1 MTKVYFKS
9 LEFKNKVLGWINE
22 MKDVEK
28 VSNDLYFIK
37 QPMREAW
44 FCGITVVLGDDK
56 IGLIDTGFENTP
68 LEYIF
73 PLIQEIGRRPE
84 EISLVVNT
92 HKDGDHVLGNEVV
105 RERTN
110 AKIAIHEL
118 EAETVKKVD
127 VKLKDNDVVCLGDR
141 KFKVLHTPGHTPGSI
156 CLYDKENCTLIT
168 GDSICGDRTDL
179 IRMTKE
185 TYISSL
191 NKLLELNIRVLIM
204 SHPFKPPGKSI
215 LTKNEP
221 KEMIQASI
229 DIAKKLAS
237 LR

>member
-1 MTKVYFKS
+1 
-9 LEFKNKVLGWINE
+9 

-28 VSNDLYFIK
+28 VSNGLYFIK
-37 QPMREAW
+37 HPMREAW
-44 FCGITVVLGDDK
+44 FCGITVVLGDGK

-92 HKDGDHVLGNEVV
+92 HRDGDHVLGNEVV
-105 RERTN
+105 RERTK

-118 EAETVKKVD
+118 EAETVKAVD
-127 VKLKDNDVVCLGDR
+127 VKLKNDDVVWLGDR
-141 KFKVLHTPGHTPGSI
+141 KFRVLHTPGHTPGSI
-156 CLYDKENCTLIT
+156 CLYDQESCTLIT
-168 GDSICGDRTDL
+168 GDSVCGDRTDL
-179 IRMTKE
+179 IRMAKV

-191 NKLLELNIRVLIM
+191 KKLLELNIKVLIM
-204 SHPFKPPGKSI
+204 SHPFKPSGKSI

-229 DIAKKLAS
+229 DIAEKLK
-237 LR
+237 